1 MNGMM
6 DTAADK
12 TAFRLIEGKKQED
25 INNKQRC
32 YRNAFQGV
40 EYYSTDEL
48 FSGFNTIKAFTF
60 SFDVGFI
67 DHILQN
73 FDCAEIMLG
82 GNFLVQKSNDMQN
95 LLTAVLANAQQAA
108 DAVRKFPRLVEL
120 MKTGNLT
127 FKTPLDLI
135 DHRKI
140 YLLHADD
147 GRTRVITPSA
157 NLSGSAWGNGDRQLE
172 DYIFDD
178 TPDAYEAFEE
188 DFDTAWEEAHP
199 ITMDVIACKKAED
212 LVDGNPVLKGIKETG
227 RTVVL
232 QHVDSEIS
240 IDNVKYAIDTKKLRD
255 EYAAL
260 VKGLDK
266 KAKNGLYEITPWSLE
281 TIKDNRRKADQKKI
295 KFNQIEKPYPELTL
309 DINNQEVLLDNAK
322 LDLNPSEEEI
332 RQDIDELL
340 SIYGN
345 FDQFVT
351 SDIERFKAMHFK
363 LMNAVFCSPFFATFR
378 FASMVH
384 GFSASSLPMFALV
397 SSATSN
403 SGKTFMIKAALK
415 MMTGKVIDDKKA
427 SENNVDSLR
436 YIQSNGKGVPVFI
449 DEVDNTYI
457 SRIKSMIKNP
467 EVCENSGSDSM
478 PMILFASND
487 VLNPEEPLRK
497 RMLFFPMDGALPST
511 VDKTAYESR
520 GRSII
525 KKLGTAFYRAYLG
538 RLLPLVKQEM
548 DKIVHSEN
556 LSDDYYPDLMNL
568 SSKAFLSVLSDY
580 GYAIPSFMKELTWEK
595 DYSSDSRTIDTIHE
609 IETFCKENRKACT
622 LTKKNLEITLG
633 TDKNSIKMLS
643 SWNNSLPR
651 ETKPDFHSTK
661 DGCYLKIDRK
671 EFEKHLGY
679 KLPKYRF
686 LGWGS

>member
-1 MNGMM
+1 MNEMT
-6 DTAADK
+6 DTAADEND
-12 TAFRLIEGKKQED
+12 FRVIDGKKQED
-25 INNKQRC
+25 INNKHKC
-32 YRNAFQGV
+32 YRNALQSV
-40 EYYSTDEL
+40 EYLSTDEI

-67 DHILQN
+67 DYIMRY
-73 FDCAEIMLG
+73 FDYAEIILG
-82 GNFLVQKSNDMQN
+82 GNYLVQKNKDMQD
-95 LLTAVLANAQQAA
+95 LTAEVLANAKQAA
-108 DAVRKFPRLVEL
+108 NAVQEYPRLVEM
-120 MKTGNLT
+120 MKNEDIA
-127 FKTPLDLI
+127 FRTPCDVI

-140 YLLHADD
+140 YLLRADD
-147 GRTRVITPSA
+147 GRTRVISPSA
-157 NLSGSAWGNGDRQLE
+157 NMTRRAWGGGNHQLE
-172 DYIFDD
+172 DYNFDD
-178 TPDAYEAFEE
+178 TPCAYEEAEKDFE
-188 DFDTAWEEAHP
+188 TAWELAHA

-212 LVDGNPVLKGIKETG
+212 PVDGNPILKGIKETG

-232 QHVDSEIS
+232 QHVDSEIN
-240 IDNVKYAIDTKKLRD
+240 IDTVKYVIDHEKLRA
-255 EYAAL
+255 EYAVL

-266 KAKNGLYEITPWSLE
+266 KAKNGLYEISPRSLE
-281 TIKDNRRKADQKKI
+281 TIKDNKRKADQKKI
-295 KFNQIEKPYPELTL
+295 KCNQIEKPYPELTL
-309 DINNQEVLLDNAK
+309 DINNQEAFLDNEK
-322 LDLNPSEEEI
+322 IDLNPSEEEI

-351 SDIERFKAMHFK
+351 SDVERFKAMHFK

-378 FASMVH
+378 CASMIH

-403 SGKTFMIKAALK
+403 SGKTFMLKAALK
-415 MMTGKVIDDKKA
+415 MMTGKVLDDKKA

-436 YIQSNGKGVPVFI
+436 AIQSNGKGIPVFI
-449 DEVDNTYI
+449 DEVNNPYI

-467 EVCENSGSDSM
+467 EICENSMSESM
-478 PMILFASND
+478 PMIMFASND

-520 GRSII
+520 GRSMI
-525 KKLGTAFYRAYLG
+525 KKLGTAFYRAYL
-538 RLLPLVKQEM
+538 RKLLPLAKYEM
-548 DKIVHSEN
+548 DMIVHSKN
-556 LSDDYYPDLMNL
+556 LPEDYYPDLTNL
-568 SSKAFLSVLSDY
+568 SSKAFLSVFSDY
-580 GYAIPSFMKELTWEK
+580 GYAIPSYMKELTWEK

-609 IETFCKENRKACT
+609 IETFYKENRKACT
-622 LTKKNLEITLG
+622 LTKKYLEIALG
-633 TDKNSIKMLS
+633 TDKNSTKMLS

-651 ETKPDFHSTK
+651 ETKPDFHSTR

-679 KLPKYRF
+679 RLSKYRF
-686 LGWGS
+686 LGR